1 MHFNL
6 RVRKEKTARRK
17 RKVSTLRQN
26 QRKRSHRHKK
36 SILLKQRRA
45 KTAQVR
51 TLLTGGGGGGKEWRE
66 SMMFVK
72 PLLRV
77 QLSAN
82 KLEVFCKFK
91 FGHENGNSV
100 WGTERLRSNFQLCC
114 IWSILIVS
122 ILECVTFRGDHLWE
136 TWRRHFVQFLF
147 VCKWALFRAGISCN
161 SQFFL
166 FASVFLNNAK
176 ERKKIFDWLVL
187 PQ

>member
-36 SILLKQRRA
+36 SILPKQRRA

-100 WGTERLRSNFQLCC
+100 WWTERLRSNFQLCC
-114 IWSILIVS
+114 TWSILIVS

-136 TWRRHFVQFLF
+136 TWRRYFVLFLF
-147 VCKWALFRAGISCN
+147 SSCSFVNERSFAQESRVTRNFFVCVHIS
-161 SQFFL
+161 
-166 FASVFLNNAK
+166 K
-176 ERKKIFDWLVL
+176 
-187 PQ
+187 